1 MANSKLNNSSKLT
14 VTEADICCQPCASG
28 GKVPSLC
35 TLLQLTG
42 CSDQDTAGDHTR
54 NKSQSTKVL

>member
-28 GKVPSLC
+28 LGHNFY
-35 TLLQLTG
+35 LLLPDG
-42 CSDQDTAGDHTR
+42 ASNSFR
-54 NKSQSTKVL
+54 VKI